1 MTHQTDMIKE
11 TLDNEGMWQTEIPKY
26 YVLILK
32 AKEGETRV
40 TQLEER
46 GQIIEDLGKA
56 AMLQT
61 PPLQARIII
70 LLIFCQAADLDRF
83 FFVSKYTSHIFV
95 LSSARIYICV
105 GSLLF

>member
-70 LLIFCQAADLDRF
+70 VLIFLSGCRF
-83 FFVSKYTSHIFV
+83 RSILFCFKIYSFLSF
-95 LSSARIYICV
+95 SSARIYIAYV
-105 GSLLF
+105 VLF

>member
-40 TQLEER
+40 TYPEES
-46 GQIIEDLGKA
+46 IEDLGKA